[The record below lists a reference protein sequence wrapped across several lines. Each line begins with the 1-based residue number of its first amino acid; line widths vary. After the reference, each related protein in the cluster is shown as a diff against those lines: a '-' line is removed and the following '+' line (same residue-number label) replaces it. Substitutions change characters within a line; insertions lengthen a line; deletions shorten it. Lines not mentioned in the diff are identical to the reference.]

1 MKKKILTIQGS
12 SLKKI
17 NIETD
22 TTFFLGLEAQKRN
35 YDIYY
40 YEPNDLSFVNGKV
53 KATCFK
59 VQFNNNKKK
68 PIEIIRKVNLEL
80 LKSNLLLIRNEPP
93 FNQQYI
99 NTTFILEHISK
110 RVKIINDP
118 KSLRGYQKNFFLFV

>member
-40 YEPNDLSFVNGKV
+40 YEPKDLSFTDGKV
-53 KATCFK
+53 IARCSILKLQDNSK
-59 VQFNNNKKK
+59 NPIKILKK
-68 PIEIIRKVNLEL
+68 
-80 LKSNLLLIRNEPP
+80 S
-93 FNQQYI
+93 
-99 NTTFILEHISK
+99 
-110 RVKIINDP
+110 
-118 KSLRGYQKNFFLFV
+118 